1 MWRCRGDR
9 SGVGQGVL
17 EIPGGLL
24 EQIAGQVGT
33 PAYVYFADAIRSQLS
48 RLSAALGNIPH
59 RTHFSVKANSNIA
72 VLSLMRSLGVG
83 ADIVSAGELG
93 RAMAAGLEAKDIV
106 FSGVGKTE
114 RELLEAV
121 GIGVGLINLESEE
134 EFHTLNKIAEESERD
149 IRVGIR
155 VNPDV
160 TTSTHPYT
168 QTGAAGMKFGIEV
181 DEVVSLAEKISRAPR
196 VKLTSIGMHIGS
208 QIAVPDPYRAGAA
221 KLEMLVTQLRGAGIA
236 TLDSV
241 DVGGG
246 MAIPSGGHA
255 GLDIEE
261 FVEAVSGVASNT
273 GLLLLLE
280 PGRYL
285 VGNAGVL
292 ITRVL
297 YCKRSA
303 GRNFAI
309 VDAGMND
316 FIRPSYYGA
325 EHEIWV
331 VGPAATDDPAAA
343 HRVDVVGPICETGDY
358 MGLERKLPGLA
369 PGALLA
375 VHGAGAYG
383 FSMSSTYNSRPR
395 AAEVMV
401 DGGRFGVIREREA
414 IENLWSG
421 EVSEPNWMRIE

>member
-1 MWRCRGDR
+1 M
-9 SGVGQGVL
+9 GQGLL

-33 PAYVYFADAIRSQLS
+33 PAYVYFAEAIRSQLS
-48 RLSAALGNIPH
+48 RLSAALGDIPH
-59 RTHFSVKANSNIA
+59 RTHYSVKANSNIA
-72 VLSLMRSLGVG
+72 VLSLMRELGVG
-83 ADIVSAGELG
+83 ADIVSVGEL
-93 RAMAAGLEAKDIV
+93 RRVVAAGVVAKDIV

-114 RELLEAV
+114 HELFEAV
-121 GIGVGLINLESEE
+121 KVGVGLINLESEE
-134 EFHTLNKIAEESERD
+134 EFHTLNKIAAESPRD

-160 TTSTHPYT
+160 TTTTHPYT
-168 QTGAAGMKFGIEV
+168 QTGAAGMKFGVEV
-181 DEVVSLAEKISRAPR
+181 DDVVGLAEKVSRARR
-196 VKLTSIGMHIGS
+196 VKLTSIGMHLGS
-208 QIAVPDPYRAGAA
+208 QIDTPDPFRAGAA
-221 KLEMLVTQLRGAGIA
+221 KLEMLVRQLRSAGIT
-236 TLDSV
+236 TLNSV

-246 MAIPSGGHA
+246 LAIPSGGRA
-255 GLDIEE
+255 GLDIED
-261 FVEAVSGVASNT
+261 FVEAVSGVATNT
-273 GLLLLLE
+273 GLLLLVE

-303 GRNFAI
+303 GRHFAI

-325 EHEIWV
+325 EHDIRV
-331 VGPAATDDPAAA
+331 VGAGATDDRAAA
-343 HRVDVVGPICETGDY
+343 HSVDVVGPICETGDY
-358 MGLERKLPGLA
+358 IGLERQLPGLA
-369 PGALLA
+369 SGALLA

-401 DGGRFGVIREREA
+401 DGDRFGVIREREA

-421 EVSEPNWMRIE
+421 ESSEPSWTGIA

>member
-1 MWRCRGDR
+1 M
-9 SGVGQGVL
+9 GQGIL

-24 EQIAGQVGT
+24 ERIAGQVGT
-33 PAYVYFADAIRSQLS
+33 PAYVYFADTIRSQLS
-48 RLSAALGNIPH
+48 RLSTALGNISH
-59 RTHFSVKANSNIA
+59 RTHYSVKANSNIA

-83 ADIVSAGELG
+83 ADIVSVGELG
-93 RAMAAGLEAKDIV
+93 RVMAAGLEAKDIV

-114 RELLEAV
+114 QDLLEAV
-121 GIGVGLINLESEE
+121 RIGVGLINLESEA
-134 EFHTLNKIAEESERD
+134 EFHTLKTIAEGSAHN
-149 IRVGIR
+149 IPVGIR

-160 TTSTHPYT
+160 TTTTHPYT
-168 QTGAAGMKFGIEV
+168 QTGAAGMKFGIQV
-181 DEVVSLAEKISRAPR
+181 DEVVGLAEQINRAPG
-196 VKLTSIGMHIGS
+196 VELTSIGMHVGS
-208 QIAVPDPYRAGAA
+208 QIATPDPYRAGAA
-221 KLEMLVTQLRGAGIA
+221 KLEMLVAQLRGAGIT
-236 TLDSV
+236 TLSSV

-246 MAIPSGGHA
+246 MAIPSMGQT
-255 GLDIEE
+255 GLDIAQ
-261 FVEAVSGVASNT
+261 FVEAVSGLATNT
-273 GLLLLLE
+273 GLMLLVE

-325 EHEIWV
+325 EHDIWV
-331 VGPAATDDPAAA
+331 VGPAASDDPATADA
-343 HRVDVVGPICETGDY
+343 VDVVGPICETGDY

-369 PGALLA
+369 SGTLLA
-375 VHGAGAYG
+375 VGGAGAYG

-401 DGGRFGVIREREA
+401 DGDRFGVIRERET
-414 IENLWSG
+414 IESLWSG
-421 EVSEPNWMRIE
+421 EISEPSWMGIE